1 VRTKQ
6 SAWKYILVGGF
17 GSIGLYF
24 VLPGPTSQ
32 DIAYSLLGAAS
43 VVCVVVSTQL
53 HHPSDRIG
61 WYLLAVAGAFFTLG
75 DDTWSFYNVILHA
88 SVPFPSFADALYLLG
103 YPFLFAGVL
112 RLTRSADH
120 SVRREDN
127 ADAAIVALG
136 ALAISWHF
144 LMSSYVHDS
153 TLGSLGMFV
162 NFAYPIMD
170 IALVFI
176 LFRTLVFGESS
187 RPFHRLLAAGM
198 AAMFVGDFTYD
209 LLVLHD
215 SYQTGNACDALF
227 LTEYVL
233 VAAAALHPSVATWKS
248 DHEKSTMHTDS
259 EWGNRRRLPIVMFAG
274 FVPPTILIV
283 TASLGLSVNVLVM
296 AILCFAVLAVIC
308 FRMHWLIDR
317 ISRQALTMN
326 ENDAHLRYLAFHDE
340 LTGLANRALLYDRI
354 EHALAELSRTGGSV
368 ALCFG
373 DLDGFKVVNDTL
385 GHDVGDQVLITVGAM
400 IQSIV
405 RPGDTVARLGGDE
418 FAVLVAGAQSPGVAL
433 DIASRIVSLLGHES
447 ETDPHL
453 VGLSMSVGVSFADAT
468 TPVDQLVSESD
479 AAMYEA
485 KANGRN
491 RVELFEP
498 AMRTRLTDRL
508 AITGGFRGSLE
519 RSEYFLE
526 YQPIWLL
533 DGDRKLLGFEA
544 LVRWRHPTI
553 GLVPPLDFIPT
564 AEETGF
570 IVPLGRWVLIEACE
584 QLANWSASTAA
595 YLGMSVN
602 VSRRQLV
609 SQKFVDDV
617 RYAVGVSGIDPR
629 KLVLEVTEGVLMENP
644 DRAVSA
650 LSELQSLGVRVAVDD
665 FGTGYSSLSHLQRFP
680 ADVLKIDGS
689 FVNPLTRERPES
701 STVLTS
707 IIGLG
712 RSLGLDVVAEGIER
726 EEQLAALLA
735 IGCRYG
741 QGYLMG
747 RPMGIEAASDLIRET
762 SSSTSA
768 SSL

>member
-1 VRTKQ
+1 MGLRQ
-6 SAWKYILVGGF
+6 SAWKYILVGGLV
-17 GSIGLYF
+17 SIGLYF
-24 VLPGPTSQ
+24 VLPGPRSQ
-32 DIAYSLLGAAS
+32 DIAYALLGAAS
-43 VVCVVVSTQL
+43 VICIVAGARL
-53 HHPSDRIG
+53 HRPSDRLG
-61 WYLLAVAGAFFTLG
+61 WYLLAAAGALFTLG

-120 SVRREDN
+120 AVRREDN
-127 ADAAIVALG
+127 ADAAVVALG

-153 TLGSLGMFV
+153 TLGSFGMVV

-170 IALVFI
+170 IALVF
-176 LFRTLVFGESS
+176 GEAS
-187 RPFHRLLAAGM
+187 RPFHRLLAAGIT
-198 AAMFVGDFTYD
+198 AMFVGDFTYD
-209 LLVLHD
+209 LLVLHN

-233 VAAAALHPSVATWKS
+233 IAAAALHPSVGAARAG
-248 DHEKSTMHTDS
+248 DHEQSSASSGSAWTNH
-259 EWGNRRRLPIVMFAG
+259 RRLPIVMFAG
-274 FVPPTILIV
+274 FIPPSILIV

-296 AILCFAVLAVIC
+296 SILCFAVFAVIC

-317 ISRQALTMN
+317 LSRQARAMN

-354 EHALAELSRTGGSV
+354 EHALAELSRSGGSV

-373 DLDGFKVVNDTL
+373 DLDGFKVINDTL

-418 FAVLVAGAQSPGVAL
+418 FAVLVAGAEAPDVAL
-433 DIASRIVSLLGHES
+433 DIANRIVLRLEDES
-447 ETDPHL
+447 EINPQL
-453 VGLSMSVGVSFADAT
+453 AGLSMSMGVSFAGAAT
-468 TPVDQLVSESD
+468 PADQLVSESD

-498 AMRTRLTDRL
+498 VMRTRLTDRL

-519 RSEYFLE
+519 RSEFFLE
-526 YQPIWLL
+526 YQPIYSLV
-533 DGDRKLLGFEA
+533 GDRKLLGFEA
-544 LVRWRHPTI
+544 LVRWMHPTI
-553 GLVPPLDFIPT
+553 GLVAPVDFIPT

-584 QLANWSASTAA
+584 RLATWAPVVSGD
-595 YLGMSVN
+595 LGMSVN

-617 RYAVGVSGIDPR
+617 RYAIAVSGIEPR
-629 KLVLEVTEGVLMENP
+629 SLVLEVTEGVLMENP
-644 DRAVSA
+644 DQAASA
-650 LSELQSLGVRVAVDD
+650 LSELQALGVRVAVDD

-680 ADVLKIDGS
+680 ADVLKIDES
-689 FVNPLTRERPES
+689 FVSPLSRERPES
-701 STVLTS
+701 STLLTS
-707 IIGLG
+707 IIGMAH
-712 RSLGLDVVAEGIER
+712 SLRLHVVAEGIEH
-726 EEQLAALLA
+726 EEQVAALVE
-735 IGCRYG
+735 IGCHYG
-741 QGYLMG
+741 QGNLMG
-747 RPMGIEAASDLIRET
+747 PPLDVEAASDLLRAMSSPRAT
-762 SSSTSA
+762 STRSR
-768 SSL
+768 